1 MSPKRKGTP
10 KLPPSRESTRPEPRP
25 DRPLMPKSYSLC
37 GPASGQF
44 LPWRWAN
51 QRLQRSRNYWV
62 ATTRPDGRPHVMPV
76 WGVWL
81 DGRFYF
87 SSDRRTRKAR
97 NLTANPRVV
106 VHLESGDDAVILE
119 GVGERVTLRRT
130 ITTVDDAYYAKYR
143 IRFTTI
149 AGQVGLYA
157 VRPRVAFA
165 WRERDFNRS
174 ATRWLFVGARGES
187 RKSQRRKRK

>member
-1 MSPKRKGTP
+1 MSPKRK
-10 KLPPSRESTRPEPRP
+10 STAKRRPAGERARPELRP
-25 DRPLMPKSYSLC
+25 GRPLMPKSYSLC

-44 LPWRWAN
+44 LPWPRASA
-51 QRLQRSRNYWV
+51 RLKRARNYWV

-81 DGRFYF
+81 DSTFYF
-87 SSDRRTRKAR
+87 STDRRTRKAR
-97 NLTANPRVV
+97 NLAVNPRVV

-119 GVGERVTLRRT
+119 GVGERVTDRLT
-130 ITTVDDAYYAKYR
+130 IAAVDGAYFAKYR

-149 AGQVGLYA
+149 PGQVGLYA

-165 WRERDFNRS
+165 WRERDFNQS
-174 ATRWLFVGARGES
+174 ATRWLLDVAG
-187 RKSQRRKRK
+187 